1 MERLRLKADAGG
13 LREKLYTL
21 RTGMGTAHMM
31 L

>member
-1 MERLRLKADAGG
+1 MTAVEGDVRG

-21 RTGMGTAHMM
+21 STGMGTAHMI